1 MSKDAGANVIS
12 IFKNVHREAHDRGK
26 DVQHGGIQQPLG
38 KPADHRG
45 HTGGKNA
52 FEDAKTDRIMKNWQ
66 RNTSIAEAYETTE
79 ELRARIE
86 RIKDS
91 INRINALMAELKG
104 ERK

>member
-1 MSKDAGANVIS
+1 
-12 IFKNVHREAHDRGK
+12 
-26 DVQHGGIQQPLG
+26 
-38 KPADHRG
+38 
-45 HTGGKNA
+45 
-52 FEDAKTDRIMKNWQ
+52 MKNWQ

-104 ERK
+104 ERT